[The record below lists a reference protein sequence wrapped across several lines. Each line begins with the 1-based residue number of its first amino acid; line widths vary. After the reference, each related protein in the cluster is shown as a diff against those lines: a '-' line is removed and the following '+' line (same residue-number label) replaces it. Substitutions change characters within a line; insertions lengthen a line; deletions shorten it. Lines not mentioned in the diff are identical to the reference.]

1 MAVNTGESSIPTKD
15 TISTIKPKVPAVL
28 FKRSFNASFSCVS
41 FVLLITGT
49 KACEKAPSANN
60 LLKKFGILFAKKY
73 TSAERD
79 APNREAI
86 AISLSIPKI
95 RERKVAKAVIAPDF
109 SSPDFFLLST
119 FRSLNRFYKST
130 VLVRGC

>member
-1 MAVNTGESSIPTKD
+1 MEFHG
-15 TISTIKPKVPAVL
+15 
-28 FKRSFNASFSCVS
+28 
-41 FVLLITGT
+41 
-49 KACEKAPSANN
+49 ANN

-73 TSAERD
+73 TSAERE

-86 AISLSIPKI
+86 AISLSMPKI

>member
-1 MAVNTGESSIPTKD
+1 M
-15 TISTIKPKVPAVL
+15 
-28 FKRSFNASFSCVS
+28 
-41 FVLLITGT
+41 
-49 KACEKAPSANN
+49 
-60 LLKKFGILFAKKY
+60 KKFGILFAKKY

-95 RERKVAKAVIAPDF
+95 RERKVAKAVIAPDL

-119 FRSLNRFYKST
+119 FRSLLDFIRAQ
-130 VLVRGC
+130 LL